1 MGKHWVKA
9 VRIVRVAGDDG
20 QEVTYNPGDW
30 LEVKNQTLRV
40 LLAAGSIEQPQGMQI
55 RDAFNLDDTG
65 ILLQTNDTATA
76 TAIINRA
83 GLGQICLKVGALA
96 LPYSRTLLWYPDAHI
111 RPDLI
116 SVGFHRL
123 NGGWQ
128 IAAPLWK
135 YQQLARDIG
144 ADDERARTEEVIH
157 DLRVMVYDHRVL
169 FVRRCPDTERW
180 LEAYR
185 EELQDSSDGRL
196 ALMRAIYRT
205 KPVVC
210 ALPTTWVGK

>member
-9 VRIVRVAGDDG
+9 TRTVRVAADDG
-20 QEVTYNPGDW
+20 REITYHAGDW
-30 LEVKNQTLRV
+30 LEVRNQTLKV
-40 LLAAGSIEQPQGMQI
+40 LLATGAIEHLQAAQL
-55 RDAFNLDDTG
+55 RDVYALDDVG
-65 ILLQTNDTATA
+65 VLLQDEDTRTATMILERGA
-76 TAIINRA
+76 
-83 GLGQICLKVGALA
+83 LGQICLKVGGLS
-96 LPYSRTLLWYPDAHI
+96 LPYPRTLLWHTSAHI
-111 RPDLI
+111 RHDLI

-123 NGGWQ
+123 ARGWQ
-128 IAAPLWK
+128 IAAPLWR
-135 YQQLARDIG
+135 YQELARDIG
-144 ADDERARTEEVIH
+144 THIERARTEEVIH

-180 LEAYR
+180 LEAYI
-185 EELQDSSDGRL
+185 EELHDSTDGRL